1 MNRSLSPFDLQRESN
16 LFQEELQQVQ
26 DSEAAVQPSQLRTS
40 DPQWLLIDEGFTLAR
55 EHETESLFAI
65 ANGYVG
71 NRGSLAEGSPLSAP
85 ATFVAGVFEQFDTPG
100 SVPELMVLPDWTGV
114 RIWINREPLSMQQG
128 DVLEHR
134 RILDF
139 RRGILWREWRHRDPA
154 GRITRVVAFRLASL
168 PDRHLLL
175 HSVSLTPENHNSV
188 IRFESSMEADRA
200 VSVLAPE
207 WRARRDSA
215 RPNVLPLGLVVP
227 GRDTTVAFGLTSQL
241 LHSAP
246 GAGCRTM
253 RMDPGKIME
262 HCDIELEAGMQCHL
276 HRIVSVFTSRD
287 GGDPFKRSMDHLAD
301 VVPKGIDS
309 AVWAHVSAWESRWKA
324 ADIEIEGDESLQRA
338 LRFAAYH
345 LISAA
350 NPDDGRV
357 SIGARTLSGPGYK
370 GHVFWDTE
378 TYMLPF
384 FIFTHPRAARALLE
398 YRYHTLDAARNKA
411 LTSGFRGA
419 MYPWESADTGDET
432 TPKAVIAPNGEILKI
447 LNGEIEVHVT
457 ADIAFAIWQY

>member
-262 HCDIELEAGMQCHL
+262 HCDIELEAGMQCH
-276 HRIVSVFTSRD
+276 
-287 GGDPFKRSMDHLAD
+287 
-301 VVPKGIDS
+301 S
-309 AVWAHVSAWESRWKA
+309 ASNP
-324 ADIEIEGDESLQRA
+324 
-338 LRFAAYH
+338 
-345 LISAA
+345 SAA
-350 NPDDGRV
+350 RSPSTV
-357 SIGARTLSGPGYK
+357 SIPRKRRA
-370 GHVFWDTE
+370 E
-378 TYMLPF
+378 TF
-384 FIFTHPRAARALLE
+384 S
-398 YRYHTLDAARNKA
+398 
-411 LTSGFRGA
+411 TS
-419 MYPWESADTGDET
+419 T
-432 TPKAVIAPNGEILKI
+432 
-447 LNGEIEVHVT
+447 
-457 ADIAFAIWQY
+457 